1 MSEII
6 ELQFQGRVLN
16 WLKEIIAEEKLP
28 FEVDQEVQI
37 RTDGEQLRADLVI
50 WEDKNR
56 TKTACVIELK
66 RPEYNGYSLE
76 LTDNAMRK
84 ANFLG
89 SPFFATWNINE
100 FVLWETFEEGTPLL
114 DRRRWHKDVAAIKR
128 IEEVKRRAVEE
139 KLKKFLRE
147 FLTKDFFEICYVK
160 KEVPTLPL
168 DRIFIDRLKSA
179 VNSFYIRISEDLQ
192 EKYQKSKDF
201 RQRLSDWFT
210 EQKWVFEGK
219 EEDFDRVA
227 RLSVLLLIA
236 KILFYNFLKI
246 RAPGFELPPINIP
259 TEDANRFKTM
269 LYEYFERC
277 FGYADFFKRE
287 FIDDLPFPDDVD
299 VIRQL
304 KGFIKEMEL
313 YDFSKIGYEVLGSIF
328 ENLIPD
334 DERHR
339 FGQYFTRSDVV
350 DLIIG
355 FCVKTGDE
363 KVLDPACGA
372 GTFLTRAYVRKKT
385 KKSGKRHD
393 EILSELKGVDIAE
406 FGCYLTR
413 MNLAIKDIF
422 GGFRS
427 NVENEDFFDLIPG
440 EHEKFDA
447 VVTNPPYT
455 RQEEFEQTFSKDYKA
470 KLKKIA
476 KEEGG
481 IEVGKRMSIYGYFFF
496 HGAKFLNEKGR
507 IGFITSNS
515 WLDVDY
521 GKYLQE
527 FFLKNF
533 KIIAIIESK
542 LERWFEYADV
552 NTCIVILEKCSDK
565 RQRKKNLVKFVQLNK
580 PLKDFIDL
588 QNEGERW
595 KSVNKLVRLIENKKK
610 YYEDERIR
618 IYPIEQERLWK
629 EGFDEDSGKYE
640 GSKWGKYLRAP
651 EIFFTILEKGKDL
664 FVPLKEVA
672 DVRRG
677 FTTGAN
683 EFFYLTEEEIKRWG
697 IEREFW
703 MHPLRKEEP
712 PLAKVWKDK
721 GGEYFKKSQYTEDFP
736 LKEVLRDDS
745 FVYWIP
751 NYVIKSP
758 RECKSIVI
766 NPEDLKYRVLM
777 IHRDKED
784 LKGTN
789 MLKYIEWG
797 EERGFHKRP
806 TCASRK
812 RWYDL
817 GSHVDDIITFPERER
832 KKFIVFL
839 NEDRIC
845 LNKNLYGI
853 SLNQVKPKIL
863 CAFLNSSITAMTA
876 ELIGRLPGG
885 GGGPLDLDV
894 RMVAS
899 LSVIDFS
906 KFSKLQIK
914 KLEKAFDKL
923 SQCPIESIFEE
934 IGANTPEEVSLD
946 KVKPERRELD
956 KIVMGEILGLTEE
969 EQLEVYK
976 AVIDLVKSRLEK
988 ARSVPKQ
995 AKRKRVDI
1003 VALAESILREIDTSD
1018 LKKFPDDYIEGE
1030 ECREIEVPEGKPEA
1044 GSDLHGFFVKI
1055 GDARIECGSQAEAK
1069 YIEYAVMNGNARIR
1083 IPKDE
1088 RAIKNAVE
1096 CYGSA
1101 FNKLKKD
1108 VSIYTRKTIK
1118 NNKLREKVE
1127 AVVLRKITKH

>member
-1 MSEII
+1 
-6 ELQFQGRVLN
+6 
-16 WLKEIIAEEKLP
+16 
-28 FEVDQEVQI
+28 
-37 RTDGEQLRADLVI
+37 
-50 WEDKNR
+50 
-56 TKTACVIELK
+56 
-66 RPEYNGYSLE
+66 
-76 LTDNAMRK
+76 
-84 ANFLG
+84 
-89 SPFFATWNINE
+89 
-100 FVLWETFEEGTPLL
+100 
-114 DRRRWHKDVAAIKR
+114 
-128 IEEVKRRAVEE
+128 
-139 KLKKFLRE
+139 
-147 FLTKDFFEICYVK
+147 
-160 KEVPTLPL
+160 LPL

-192 EKYQKSKDF
+192 EEYQKSKDF

-246 RAPGFELPPINIP
+246 RAPGFNLPPINIP

-287 FIDDLPFPDDVD
+287 FIDDLPFPDDVG

-507 IGFITSNS
+507 IGFITSTS

-533 KIIAIIESK
+533 KIVAIIESK

-552 NTCIVILEKCSDK
+552 NTCIVILEKCRSESG
-565 RQRKKNLVKFVQLNK
+565 RKKNLVKFVQLNK

-588 QNEGERW
+588 QNEEERW
-595 KSVNKLVRLIENKKK
+595 KSVNKLVKLIENKKK

-672 DVRRG
+672 DVRFG
-677 FTTGAN
+677 IKTGAN
-683 EFFYLTEEEIKRWG
+683 EFFYLTEEEIKKWK
-697 IEREFW
+697 IEKEFLQ
-703 MHPLRKEEP
+703 PII
-712 PLAKVWKDK
+712 
-721 GGEYFKKSQYTEDFP
+721 FT
-736 LKEVLRDDS
+736 LKEVDGYSVDK
-745 FVYWIP
+745 
-751 NYVIKSP
+751 N
-758 RECKSIVI
+758 
-766 NPEDLKYRVLM
+766 NLKFKVL
-777 IHRDKED
+777 ICHKQKEE

-789 MLKYIEWG
+789 VLKYIEYG
-797 EERGFHKRP
+797 EERGREFQKRP
-806 TCASRK
+806 TCGSRSP
-812 RWYDL
+812 WYAL
-817 GSHVDDIITFPERER
+817 GKGWSYAPLIFPAKVGERMP
-832 KKFIVFL
+832 VFL
-839 NEDRIC
+839 NNSVFED
-845 LNKNLYGI
+845 KKLYGVI
-853 SLNQVKPKIL
+853 PKNKEDTIL
-863 CAFLNSSITAMTA
+863 LGALLNSTVSRLIVEHTCRQLTGAQA
-876 ELIGRLPGG
+876 IADIDVVVVEHLGIPNPSEL
-885 GGGPLDLDV
+885 
-894 RMVAS
+894 
-899 LSVIDFS
+899 S
-906 KFSKLQIK
+906 KKIRT
-914 KLEKAFDKL
+914 KLENSFREL
-923 SQCPIESIFEE
+923 SKTRCESIFEE

-976 AVIDLVKSRLEK
+976 AVVDQVKSRLEK

-1003 VALAESILREIDTSD
+1003 VALAESILREIDTSE
-1018 LKKFPDDYIEGE
+1018 LKKFPEDYIEGE

-1055 GDARIECGSQAEAK
+1055 GDARIECSSQAEAK

-1127 AVVLRKITKH
+1127 AVVLREITKH

>member
-1 MSEII
+1 MRDIRKSEII

-16 WLKEIIAEEKLP
+16 WLKEIIAKEKLH
-28 FEVDQEVQI
+28 FDVDQEVPI
-37 RTDGEQLRADLVI
+37 RTDGKLLRADLVI
-50 WEDKNR
+50 WEDKSR
-56 TKTACVIELK
+56 TKTACIIELK

-89 SPFFATWNINE
+89 SPFFATWNVNE

-114 DRRRWHKDVAAIKR
+114 DRRRWHKDVVAIKW
-128 IEEVKRRAVEE
+128 IDEVKRRAVEE

-147 FLTKDFFEICYVK
+147 FLTKDFVEICYVK

-192 EKYQKSKDF
+192 EEYQKREDF
-201 RQRLSDWFT
+201 KQRLNDWFR

-236 KILFYNFLKI
+236 KVVFYNFLKM
-246 RAPGFELPPINIP
+246 RASGFELPPINIP
-259 TEDANRFKTM
+259 TEDANRFKTI

-277 FGYADFFKRE
+277 FGYADLFKRE
-287 FIDDLPFPDDVD
+287 FIDDLPFPDDVG

-339 FGQYFTRSDVV
+339 FGQHFTRSDVV

-372 GTFLTRAYVRKKT
+372 GTFLTRAYLRKKK
-385 KKSGKRHD
+385 KKSDKGTG
-393 EILSELKGVDIAE
+393 EILRELKGVDIAE

-427 NVENEDFFDLIPG
+427 NVENTDFFDLIPS
-440 EHEKFDA
+440 ENEKFDA

-496 HGAKFLNEKGR
+496 HAARFLNEKGKV
-507 IGFITSNS
+507 GFITSNS

-533 KIIAIIESK
+533 KIVAIIESK
-542 LERWFEYADV
+542 VERWFEYADV
-552 NTCIVILEKCSDK
+552 NTCIIILEKCRGES
-565 RQRKKNLVKFVQLNK
+565 RRKKNLVKFVQLNK

-595 KSVNKLVRLIENKKK
+595 KSINKLVRFIENKKK
-610 YYEDERIR
+610 YFEDERIR
-618 IYPIEQERLWK
+618 IYPVEQEKLWE
-629 EGFDEDSGKYE
+629 EGFDEASGKYE

-651 EIFFTILEKGKDL
+651 EIFFKILEKGKDL
-664 FVPLKEVA
+664 FVPLTEVA
-672 DVRRG
+672 DVRFG
-677 FTTGAN
+677 IKTGAN
-683 EFFYLTEEEIKRWG
+683 EFFYLTEENIKKWG
-697 IEREFW
+697 IEKEFLQ
-703 MHPLRKEEP
+703 PII
-712 PLAKVWKDK
+712 
-721 GGEYFKKSQYTEDFP
+721 FT
-736 LKEVLRDDS
+736 LKEVEGYSVDK
-745 FVYWIP
+745 
-751 NYVIKSP
+751 N
-758 RECKSIVI
+758 
-766 NPEDLKYRVLM
+766 NLKFKVL
-777 IHRDKED
+777 ICHKQKEE

-789 MLKYIEWG
+789 VLKYIEYG
-797 EERGFHKRP
+797 EERGREFQKRP
-806 TCASRK
+806 TCGSRSP
-812 RWYDL
+812 WYAL
-817 GSHVDDIITFPERER
+817 GKGWNYAPLIFPAKVGERMP
-832 KKFIVFL
+832 VFL
-839 NEDRIC
+839 NDDVFED
-845 LNKNLYGI
+845 KKLYG
-853 SLNQVKPKIL
+853 VTPKNKGDTVL
-863 CAFLNSSITAMTA
+863 LGAFLNSTVSRLIVEHTCRQLTGAQA
-876 ELIGRLPGG
+876 IADIDVVVVEHLGIPNPSEL
-885 GGGPLDLDV
+885 
-894 RMVAS
+894 
-899 LSVIDFS
+899 S
-906 KFSKLQIK
+906 KKIRA
-914 KLEKAFDKL
+914 KLENSFREL
-923 SQCPIESIFEE
+923 SETSCDSIFEE
-934 IGANTPEEVSLD
+934 IGANSPEEISLD
-946 KVKPERRELD
+946 KVKTDRRELD
-956 KIVMGEILGLTEE
+956 EIVMDKILGLTEE

-976 AVIDLVKSRLEK
+976 AVVDLVKSRLEK
-988 ARSVPKQ
+988 AGSVPKQ
-995 AKRKRVDI
+995 AKKKGVDI
-1003 VALAESILREIDTSD
+1003 RALAEGILREIDISE
-1018 LKKFPDDYIEGE
+1018 LKKFPGDYIGGE
-1030 ECREIEVPEGKPEA
+1030 ECREIEVSKGKPEV

-1055 GDARIECGSQAEAK
+1055 GDARIECGSQEEAK
-1069 YIEYAVMNGNARIR
+1069 YIEYAVLNGNTRIR

-1088 RAIKNAVE
+1088 RGIKKTVE
-1096 CYGSA
+1096 SYGSA
-1101 FNKLKKD
+1101 YNKLKGD
-1108 VSIYTRKTIK
+1108 VSAYMKRAIQ
-1118 NNKLREKVE
+1118 NNKIRERVE
-1127 AVVLRKITKH
+1127 AVVWEKIKIKAYL

>member
-1 MSEII
+1 MRDIRKSEII

-28 FEVDQEVQI
+28 FDVDQEVPI
-37 RTDGEQLRADLVI
+37 RTDGKLLRADLVI
-50 WEDKNR
+50 YGDKNR
-56 TKTACVIELK
+56 TKTACIIELK

-89 SPFFATWNINE
+89 SPFFATWNVNE

-114 DRRRWHKDVAAIKR
+114 DRRRWHKDVVAIKW
-128 IEEVKRRAVEE
+128 IDEVKRRAVEE

-147 FLTKDFFEICYVK
+147 FLTKDFVEICYVK

-179 VNSFYIRISEDLQ
+179 VNSFYISISEDLQ
-192 EKYQKSKDF
+192 EEYQKKGDF
-201 RQRLSDWFT
+201 KQRLNDWFR

-236 KILFYNFLKI
+236 KILFYNFLKM
-246 RAPGFELPPINIP
+246 RASGFELPPINIP
-259 TEDANRFKTM
+259 TEDANRFKTI

-277 FGYADFFKRE
+277 FGYADLFKRE
-287 FIDDLPFPDDVD
+287 FIDDLPFPDDVG

-339 FGQYFTRSDVV
+339 FGQHFTRSDVV

-372 GTFLTRAYVRKKT
+372 GTFLTRAYLRKKK
-385 KKSGKRHD
+385 KKSDKGTG
-393 EILSELKGVDIAE
+393 EILRELKGVDIAE

-427 NVENEDFFDLIPG
+427 NVENTDFFDLIPS
-440 EHEKFDA
+440 ENEKFDA

-496 HGAKFLNEKGR
+496 HAARFLNEKGKV
-507 IGFITSNS
+507 GFITSNS

-533 KIIAIIESK
+533 KIVAIVESK
-542 LERWFEYADV
+542 VERWFEYADV
-552 NTCIVILEKCSDK
+552 NTCIIILEKCRGES
-565 RQRKKNLVKFVQLNK
+565 RRKKNLVKFAQLKK
-580 PLKDFIDL
+580 PLKIFIDL
-588 QNEGERW
+588 QNEAERW

-610 YYEDERIR
+610 YYEDERIK
-618 IYPIEQERLWK
+618 IYPIEQERLWE
-629 EGFDEDSGKYE
+629 EGFDEVSGKYE

-651 EIFFTILEKGKDL
+651 EIFFNILEKGKDL

-683 EFFYLTEEEIKRWG
+683 EFFYLTEGDIKKWG
-697 IEREFW
+697 IEKEFW
-703 MHPLRKEEP
+703 MH
-712 PLAKVWKDK
+712 KDEK
-721 GGEYFKKSQYTEDFP
+721 GE
-736 LKEVLRDDS
+736 L
-745 FVYWIP
+745 IP

-758 RECKSIVI
+758 KECKSIVV
-766 NPEDLKYRVLM
+766 NLEDLKYRVLKT
-777 IHRDKED
+777 HKNKEE

-789 MLKYIEWG
+789 ILKYIEWG

-817 GSHVDDIITFPERER
+817 GGRKDANLLFPER
-832 KKFIVFL
+832 FW
-839 NEDRIC
+839 DRFVIFDNNIGVME
-845 LNKNLYGI
+845 NKNLYGI
-853 SLNQVKPKIL
+853 LCEVKDSKKVNMLFNASLGIL
-863 CAFLNSSITAMTA
+863 FFEIFGRTSLGQGVLDIDVWMTA
-876 ELIGRLPGG
+876 SLPVFNPSLFTTQTQ
-885 GGGPLDLDV
+885 PLKSAFEKLSS
-894 RMVAS
+894 RS
-899 LSVIDFS
+899 ILSV
-906 KFSKLQIK
+906 
-914 KLEKAFDKL
+914 
-923 SQCPIESIFEE
+923 FEE

-946 KVKPERRELD
+946 KIKPDRRELD
-956 KIVMGEILGLTEE
+956 KIIMGEILGLTGE

-976 AVIDLVKSRLEK
+976 AVVDLVRSRLEK
-988 ARSVPKQ
+988 AGSVPKQ
-995 AKRKRVDI
+995 AKRKGVDI
-1003 VALAESILREIDTSD
+1003 GALAEGILREIDTSER
-1018 LKKFPDDYIEGE
+1018 KKFPDDYIGDE
-1030 ECREIEVPEGKPEA
+1030 ECREIEVPKGKLEV

-1055 GDARIECGSQAEAK
+1055 GNARIECGSQEEAK
-1069 YIEYAVMNGNARIR
+1069 YIEYAVMNGNVKIR

-1088 RAIKNAVE
+1088 RAIKKVVE
-1096 CYGSA
+1096 SYGSA
-1101 FNKLKKD
+1101 YNKLKKD
-1108 VSIYTRKTIK
+1108 VSAYTKRTIT

-1127 AVVLRKITKH
+1127 AVVWGRITKY

>member
-16 WLKEIIAEEKLP
+16 WLKEIIEEEKLP

-37 RTDGEQLRADLVI
+37 RTDGERLRADLVI

-100 FVLWETFEEGTPLL
+100 FVLWETFEEGTPPL
-114 DRRRWHKDVAAIKR
+114 DRRRWHKDVTAIKR

-192 EKYQKSKDF
+192 EEYQKSKDF

-246 RAPGFELPPINIP
+246 RAPGFNLPPINIP

-287 FIDDLPFPDDVD
+287 FIDDLPFPDDVG

-507 IGFITSNS
+507 IGFITSTS

-533 KIIAIIESK
+533 KIVAIIESK

-552 NTCIVILEKCSDK
+552 NTCIVILEKCRSESG
-565 RQRKKNLVKFVQLNK
+565 RKKNLVKFVQLNK

-588 QNEGERW
+588 QNEEERW

-672 DVRRG
+672 DVRFG
-677 FTTGAN
+677 IKTGAN
-683 EFFYLTEEEIKRWG
+683 EFFYLTEEEIKKWK
-697 IEREFW
+697 IEKEFLQ
-703 MHPLRKEEP
+703 PII
-712 PLAKVWKDK
+712 
-721 GGEYFKKSQYTEDFP
+721 FT
-736 LKEVLRDDS
+736 LKEVDGYSVDK
-745 FVYWIP
+745 
-751 NYVIKSP
+751 N
-758 RECKSIVI
+758 
-766 NPEDLKYRVLM
+766 NLKFKVL
-777 IHRDKED
+777 ICHKQKEE

-789 MLKYIEWG
+789 VLKYIEYG
-797 EERGFHKRP
+797 EERGREFQKRP
-806 TCASRK
+806 TCGSRSP
-812 RWYDL
+812 WYAL
-817 GSHVDDIITFPERER
+817 GKGWSYAPLIFPAKVGERMP
-832 KKFIVFL
+832 VFL
-839 NEDRIC
+839 NNSVFED
-845 LNKNLYGI
+845 KKLYGVI
-853 SLNQVKPKIL
+853 PKNKEDTIL
-863 CAFLNSSITAMTA
+863 LGALLNSTVSRLIVEHTCRQLTGAQA
-876 ELIGRLPGG
+876 IADIDVVVVEHLGIPNPSEL
-885 GGGPLDLDV
+885 
-894 RMVAS
+894 
-899 LSVIDFS
+899 S
-906 KFSKLQIK
+906 KKIRT
-914 KLEKAFDKL
+914 KLENSFREL
-923 SQCPIESIFEE
+923 SKTRCESIFEE

-969 EQLEVYK
+969 KQLEVYK

-1003 VALAESILREIDTSD
+1003 VALAESILREIDTSE
-1018 LKKFPDDYIEGE
+1018 LKKFPEDYIEGE

-1055 GDARIECGSQAEAK
+1055 GDSRIECGSQVEAK

>member
-16 WLKEIIAEEKLP
+16 WLKEIIEEEKLP

-37 RTDGEQLRADLVI
+37 RTDGERLRADLVI

-100 FVLWETFEEGTPLL
+100 FVLWETFEEGTPPL

-246 RAPGFELPPINIP
+246 RAPGFNLPPINIP

-287 FIDDLPFPDDVD
+287 FIDDLPFPDDVG
-299 VIRQL
+299 VIGQL

-372 GTFLTRAYVRKKT
+372 GTFLTRAYVQKKT

-406 FGCYLTR
+406 FGCYLTK

-533 KIIAIIESK
+533 KIVAIIESK

-552 NTCIVILEKCSDK
+552 NTCIVILEKCRSESG
-565 RQRKKNLVKFVQLNK
+565 RKKNLVKFVQLNK

-588 QNEGERW
+588 QNEEERW
-595 KSVNKLVRLIENKKK
+595 KSINKLVRLIENKKK
-610 YYEDERIR
+610 YFEDERIR

-629 EGFDEDSGKYE
+629 EGFDEDSGKYK

-672 DVRRG
+672 DVRFG
-677 FTTGAN
+677 IKTGAN

-712 PLAKVWKDK
+712 PLAKIWKDK
-721 GGEYFKKSQYTEDFP
+721 GGEYFKKSQYTEDFS
-736 LKEVLRDDS
+736 LKEVLRDDR

-758 RECKSIVI
+758 RECNSIVI

-784 LKGTN
+784 LKGTS

-817 GSHVDDIITFPERER
+817 GKWTFATYFWTEFFFERCVTFHNLSHILESD
-832 KKFIVFL
+832 KH
-839 NEDRIC
+839 
-845 LNKNLYGI
+845 YGI
-853 SLNQVKPKIL
+853 IPKVEVATEQL
-863 CAFLNSSITAMTA
+863 LGVYLNSSFIPLFRLISGFQSLGEGVLKMPVYEVAKLPVINP
-876 ELIGRLPGG
+876 ELVSIRNEIEEEFKRLEN
-885 GGGPLDLDV
+885 
-894 RMVAS
+894 R
-899 LSVIDFS
+899 
-906 KFSKLQIK
+906 
-914 KLEKAFDKL
+914 E
-923 SQCPIESIFEE
+923 IETLYDEV
-934 IGANTPEEVSLD
+934 GANTPEQVSLD
-946 KVKPERRELD
+946 KVKPDRRELD
-956 KIVMGEILGLTEE
+956 RIVMGEILGLTEE

-976 AVIDLVKSRLEK
+976 AVVDLVKSRLEK

-1018 LKKFPDDYIEGE
+1018 LKKFPEDYIEGE

-1055 GDARIECGSQAEAK
+1055 GDSRIECGSQAEAK

>member
-1 MSEII
+1 MSPFCRRNIYILYFNSKISKMSEII

-16 WLKEIIAEEKLP
+16 WLKEIIEEEKLP
-28 FEVDQEVQI
+28 FEVEQEVPAG
-37 RTDGEQLRADLVI
+37 TKGERADLVI

-147 FLTKDFFEICYVK
+147 FLTRDFFEICYVK

-533 KIIAIIESK
+533 KIVAIIESK

-683 EFFYLTEEEIKRWG
+683 EFFYLTEEEIKKWK
-697 IEREFW
+697 IEKEFLQ
-703 MHPLRKEEP
+703 PII
-712 PLAKVWKDK
+712 
-721 GGEYFKKSQYTEDFP
+721 FT
-736 LKEVLRDDS
+736 LKEVDGYSVDK
-745 FVYWIP
+745 
-751 NYVIKSP
+751 N
-758 RECKSIVI
+758 
-766 NPEDLKYRVLM
+766 NLKFKVL
-777 IHRDKED
+777 ICHKQKEE

-789 MLKYIEWG
+789 VLKYIEYG
-797 EERGFHKRP
+797 EERGREFQKRP
-806 TCASRK
+806 TCGSRSP
-812 RWYDL
+812 WYAL
-817 GSHVDDIITFPERER
+817 GKGWSYAPLIFPAKVGERMP
-832 KKFIVFL
+832 VFL
-839 NEDRIC
+839 NNSVFED
-845 LNKNLYGI
+845 KKLYGVI
-853 SLNQVKPKIL
+853 PKNKEDTIL
-863 CAFLNSSITAMTA
+863 LGALLNSTVSRLIVEHTCRQLTGAQA
-876 ELIGRLPGG
+876 IADIDVVVVEHLGIPNPSEL
-885 GGGPLDLDV
+885 
-894 RMVAS
+894 
-899 LSVIDFS
+899 S
-906 KFSKLQIK
+906 KKIRT
-914 KLEKAFDKL
+914 KLENSFREL
-923 SQCPIESIFEE
+923 SETRCESIFEE

-1127 AVVLRKITKH
+1127 SLVLRKITKH

>member
-6 ELQFQGRVLN
+6 ELRFQGRVLN
-16 WLKEIIAEEKLP
+16 WLKEIIEEEKLP
-28 FEVDQEVQI
+28 FEVEQEVPAG
-37 RTDGEQLRADLVI
+37 TKGERADLVI

-100 FVLWETFEEGTPLL
+100 FVLWETFEESTPLL

-168 DRIFIDRLKSA
+168 DRIFIYRLKSA

-192 EKYQKSKDF
+192 EEYQKSKDF

-246 RAPGFELPPINIP
+246 RAPGFNLPPINIP

-287 FIDDLPFPDDVD
+287 FIDDLPFPDDVG

-533 KIIAIIESK
+533 KIVAIIESK

-552 NTCIVILEKCSDK
+552 NTCIVILEKCRSESG
-565 RQRKKNLVKFVQLNK
+565 RKKNLVKFVQLNK

-629 EGFDEDSGKYE
+629 EGFDEDSGKYK

-683 EFFYLTEEEIKRWG
+683 EFFYLTEEDIKRWG

-721 GGEYFKKSQYTEDFP
+721 GGEYFKKSQYIEDFS
-736 LKEVLRDDS
+736 LKEVLRDDR

-777 IHRDKED
+777 IHRDKEE

-817 GSHVDDIITFPERER
+817 PKLPQANILFRQFFDVTFNFPLKTDDTPTDHTFYYLCLKD
-832 KKFIVFL
+832 KKLSKVAAALLNSTIYNMIV
-839 NEDRIC
+839 E
-845 LNKNLYGI
+845 LYGRTI
-853 SLNQVKPKIL
+853 MGQGVLINYGPEMKP
-863 CAFLNSSITAMTA
+863 
-876 ELIGRLPGG
+876 LPIINLG
-885 GGGPLDLDV
+885 
-894 RMVAS
+894 A
-899 LSVIDFS
+899 FS
-906 KFSKLQIK
+906 KSQIK
-914 KLEKAFDKL
+914 KLEKTFNKL
-923 SQCPIESIFEE
+923 SQRPIDSVFEE
-934 IGANTPEEVSLD
+934 IDANIPEQVSLD
-946 KVKPERRELD
+946 KVKPDRRELD
-956 KIVMGEILGLTEE
+956 EIVMGEILGLTEE

-976 AVIDLVKSRLEK
+976 AVVDLVKSRLEK

-1003 VALAESILREIDTSD
+1003 GALAESILREIDTSD

-1055 GDARIECGSQAEAK
+1055 GDSRIECGSQVEAK

-1096 CYGSA
+1096 CYNSA

>member
-16 WLKEIIAEEKLP
+16 WLKEIIEEEKLP

-37 RTDGEQLRADLVI
+37 RTDGERLRADLVI

-89 SPFFATWNINE
+89 SPFFATWNIND
-100 FVLWETFEEGTPLL
+100 FVLWETFEEGTPPL

-246 RAPGFELPPINIP
+246 RAPGFNLPPINIP

-287 FIDDLPFPDDVD
+287 FIDDLPFPDDVG
-299 VIRQL
+299 VIGQL

-372 GTFLTRAYVRKKT
+372 GTFLTRAYVQKKT

-406 FGCYLTR
+406 FGCYLTK

-533 KIIAIIESK
+533 KIVAIIESK

-552 NTCIVILEKCSDK
+552 NTCIVILEKCRSESG
-565 RQRKKNLVKFVQLNK
+565 RKKNLVKFVQLNK

-588 QNEGERW
+588 QNEEERW
-595 KSVNKLVRLIENKKK
+595 KSINKLVRLIENKKK
-610 YYEDERIR
+610 YFEDERIR

-629 EGFDEDSGKYE
+629 EGFDEDSGKYK

-672 DVRRG
+672 DVRFG
-677 FTTGAN
+677 IKTGAN

-712 PLAKVWKDK
+712 PLAKIWKDK
-721 GGEYFKKSQYTEDFP
+721 GGEYFKKSQYTEDFS
-736 LKEVLRDDS
+736 LKEVLRDDR

-758 RECKSIVI
+758 RECNSIVI

-784 LKGTN
+784 LKGTS

-817 GSHVDDIITFPERER
+817 GKWTFATYFWTEFFFERCVTFHNLSHILESD
-832 KKFIVFL
+832 KH
-839 NEDRIC
+839 
-845 LNKNLYGI
+845 YGI
-853 SLNQVKPKIL
+853 IPKVEVATEQL
-863 CAFLNSSITAMTA
+863 LGVYLNSSFIPLFRLISGFQSLGEGVLKMPVYEVAKLPVINP
-876 ELIGRLPGG
+876 ELVSIRNEIEEEFKRLEN
-885 GGGPLDLDV
+885 
-894 RMVAS
+894 R
-899 LSVIDFS
+899 
-906 KFSKLQIK
+906 
-914 KLEKAFDKL
+914 E
-923 SQCPIESIFEE
+923 IETLYDEV
-934 IGANTPEEVSLD
+934 GANTPEQVSLD
-946 KVKPERRELD
+946 KVKPDRRELD
-956 KIVMGEILGLTEE
+956 RIVMGEILGLTEE

-976 AVIDLVKSRLEK
+976 AVVDLVKSRLEK

-1018 LKKFPDDYIEGE
+1018 LKKFPEDYIEGE

-1055 GDARIECGSQAEAK
+1055 GDSRIECGSQAEAK